1 MDESSIRKVEAT
13 ARLSGIIFRK
23 ALLDGNFEEVYSR
36 VFEVLEEV
44 PEEELETADL
54 LEIFGDI
61 GG

>member
-1 MDESSIRKVEAT
+1 MDDAIRKVEVT

-23 ALLDGNFEEVYSR
+23 ALMEGDFLKVYSR
-36 VFEVLEEV
+36 VLEILEEV
-44 PEEELETADL
+44 PEEDLETTDL